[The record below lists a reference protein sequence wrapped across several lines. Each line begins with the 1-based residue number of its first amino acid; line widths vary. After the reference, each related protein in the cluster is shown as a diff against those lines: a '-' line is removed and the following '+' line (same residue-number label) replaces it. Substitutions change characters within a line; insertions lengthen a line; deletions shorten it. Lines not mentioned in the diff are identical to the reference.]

1 MYYLLFTCY
10 LLLACYIVTRSGFIK
25 KTRLTATTILFLF
38 IIKVAAGVFL
48 GWMSQ
53 RFYPQGNDYWGLNQ
67 NGWNEY
73 TMMTT
78 DPKRFLTD
86 IFQSNYGDDY
96 GGFFRGFGSFWNDL
110 KNTLIGKLLA
120 ICNIFS
126 RGNYYINSLF
136 LNLGGFFGHVALF
149 RVFSHIYD
157 NRCKWALIIGCFL
170 LPSTLYFSSG
180 IHKDLVVFCMLGL
193 YSYALYFS
201 FAERSTLKRTLL
213 LGVSL
218 IALLFIRNFV
228 AIAILPASL
237 AFIISIKK
245 KWYSGRVFACLY
257 ISGIMLLGFIQFIKP
272 SFKPLSIVSQRQEE
286 FLALPYASSQLDKHI
301 LKPDVNSLLRN
312 APQALDHGILQPHIW
327 NIPTRFLVPLA
338 IELLFYQL
346 LFIGML
352 LFYRPRPPFN
362 PFTLYGICLAVTMLI
377 FTGYVVPNIGAI
389 VRYRSLY
396 LPFLITP
403 ILYQFFNRV
412 KQDRKQINF

>member
-1 MYYLLFTCY
+1 MFYLLFTFYLLCACY
-10 LLLACYIVTRSGFIK
+10 LVTRAGFVK
-25 KTRLTATTILFLF
+25 KTDLSNVTILFLF
-38 IIKVAAGVFL
+38 ILKIAAAVLL

-53 RFYPQGNDYWGLNQ
+53 RYYPQGNDYWGLNQ

-73 TMMTT
+73 LVMTS

-96 GGFFRGFGSFWNDL
+96 GGFFRAFGSFWNDL

-120 ICNIFS
+120 VCNIFS

-136 LNLGGFFGHVALF
+136 FNLMGFFGHVALF
-149 RVFSHIYD
+149 RIFSHIYS
-157 NRCKWALIIGCFL
+157 NKGKWALITGCFL

-201 FAERSTLKRTLL
+201 MVDRMTVRRLALL
-213 LGVSL
+213 FTSF
-218 IALLFIRNFV
+218 IALLFIRNFL
-228 AIAILPASL
+228 AIAIIPASI
-237 AFIISIKK
+237 AFVISIKR
-245 KWYSGRVFACLY
+245 KWKPARVFAAIYL
-257 ISGIMLLGFIQFIKP
+257 SGFLLLAILEAAMP
-272 SFKPLSIVSQRQEE
+272 SFQPLSVVSLRQKE
-286 FLALPYASSQLDKHI
+286 FLELPYASSQLDKHI
-301 LKPDVNSLLRN
+301 LEPNIKSLVRN
-312 APQALDHGILQPHIW
+312 TPEAINHSVLQPYAW
-327 NIPTRFLVPLA
+327 NAPTRFLVPLA
-338 IELLFYQL
+338 IELLIYQL

-352 LFYRPRPPFN
+352 IFNRPHLRFN
-362 PFTLYGICLAVTMLI
+362 AFILYGICLSATMLL

-403 ILYQFFNRV
+403 VLYQLFARFLPNRGT
-412 KQDRKQINF
+412 N